1 MMKTYEMGKPGE
13 FFHVDVF
20 EPGFGWEGGW
30 AVPIEPDNKHIMV
43 LDNEF
48 ERIPCGATIVVDD
61 DGHIVKSIL
70 AIIIED
76 PVVMEWPVPKDS
88 EEAKQINE
96 EYEEEKRMGNNEGFS
111 EW

>member
-13 FFHVDVF
+13 FVHVDVF
-20 EPGFGWEGGW
+20 EPGIGWEGGW
-30 AVPIEPDNKHIMV
+30 AVPIESNKHIMV

-48 ERIPCGATIVVDD
+48 EKIPCGATIVVDD
-61 DGHIVKSIL
+61 DRHIVKSIL
-70 AIIIED
+70 GIIID
-76 PVVMEWPVPKDS
+76 VPVVTEWPVPKDS

-96 EYEEEKRMGNNEGFS
+96 EYEEEKRMGNNEDFS